1 MYVIAQSFGLLP
13 AALCEF
19 NGVSDCDFIRW
30 EDAALKIP
38 ILMWV
43 GELYGHVNTVP
54 CFIPVHLEIFFLN
67 ESRMTPKLPMAC
79 YTMLLIISFHI

>member
-38 ILMWV
+38 ILM
-43 GELYGHVNTVP
+43 
-54 CFIPVHLEIFFLN
+54 
-67 ESRMTPKLPMAC
+67 
-79 YTMLLIISFHI
+79 